1 MNRAVSP
8 KDHHIT
14 RWISMGTAMTLL
26 LASWQF
32 ATMIGEIR
40 TQVQNLREER
50 VQMVDKAVVEQMLA
64 VRDAEINSLRRQVER
79 MDEKLDTKFDKYD
92 EYFRQIIMK
101 LGNGD

>member
-1 MNRAVSP
+1 MTHE
-8 KDHHIT
+8 KQHHVT
-14 RWISMGTAMTLL
+14 RWISMGTAITLL

-32 ATMIGEIR
+32 AAKMGEMQ
-40 TQVQNLREER
+40 TQIENLREER

-64 VRDAEINSLRRQVER
+64 VRDAEINNLRRQVER

-92 EYFRQIIMK
+92 EYFRQIIIK